1 MKLKNLL
8 HPIDWIEDD
17 YAEVS
22 CICLVSIILFCM
34 ASVFAVALKFSSLFY
49 LFITASVVSF
59 AILLFACVVYCAEEN
74 RKKKE
79 ELERRKKEQEKSRK
93 S

>member
-22 CICLVSIILFCM
+22 CICLVSIILFCI
-34 ASVFAVALKFSSLFY
+34 ASVFALTLKFSSLFY
-49 LFITASVVSF
+49 LFITAAVASF
-59 AILLFACVVYCAEEN
+59 AILLFACVVYCAEEA
-74 RKKKE
+74 RKEKE
-79 ELERRKKEQEKSRK
+79 RKERMKIEQEKSRK